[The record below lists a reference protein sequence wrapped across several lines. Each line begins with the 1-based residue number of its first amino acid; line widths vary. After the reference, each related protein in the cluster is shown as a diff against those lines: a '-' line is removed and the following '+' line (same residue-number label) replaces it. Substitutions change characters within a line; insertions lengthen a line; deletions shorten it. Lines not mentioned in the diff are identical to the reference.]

1 MRLFT
6 LAGLGLAA
14 ALAAP
19 AIAAEP
25 SPEGVTRAY
34 FTLIGGHHYAA
45 ARRASGAEMPLA
57 RFIAAFRP
65 YRTYHAS
72 VGRAGEGE
80 GAAGS
85 TYVEVPVRIW
95 GRLRNGR
102 PFSERG
108 SVTIRRVNDIP
119 GASAAERRWH
129 IYRIDVPPSLE

>member
-1 MRLFT
+1 MRRFT
-6 LAGLGLAA
+6 TAILALAA
-14 ALAAP
+14 AAAP
-19 AIAAEP
+19 ARAAEP

-45 ARRASGAEMPLA
+45 ARRASGAEVPLA

-65 YRTYHAS
+65 YRTYHAT

-85 TYVEVPVRIW
+85 TYVEVPVRIY
-95 GRLRNGR
+95 GRLRSGR
-102 PFSERG
+102 PFSEQG

-129 IYRIDVPPSLE
+129 IYRIDVPPSFE